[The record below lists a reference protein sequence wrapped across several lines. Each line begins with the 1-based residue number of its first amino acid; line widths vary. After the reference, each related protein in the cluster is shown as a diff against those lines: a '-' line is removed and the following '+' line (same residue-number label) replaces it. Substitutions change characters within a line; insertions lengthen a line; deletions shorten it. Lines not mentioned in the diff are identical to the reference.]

1 MIHSPRQPIPARPG
15 ARSTAASQAPR
26 HWRRLVAA
34 ASIGLAAFVGPVL
47 AQPVEAEGQHRWTL
61 DGHVV
66 QANAMRTDFLG
77 VDVARKLG
85 IERSNERGML
95 TISVQ
100 EKSDEPLPESVKADV
115 RVAASM
121 GANSRWTIDMQPRR
135 ADGVVYYVGTF
146 PIRHRQLVE
155 FDVQIQPAGVED
167 TRALSFKRV
176 FMTD

>member
-1 MIHSPRQPIPARPG
+1 MILSSRQPIPARAG
-15 ARSTAASQAPR
+15 ARSAAASRAPR
-26 HWRRLVAA
+26 SWRHLVAA
-34 ASIGLAAFVGPVL
+34 AAIGLAACLGPVL
-47 AQPVEAEGQHRWTL
+47 AQPVEAEGQHRWAL

-77 VDVARKLG
+77 AEVARKLG

-100 EKSDEPLPESVKADV
+100 EKSDDPLPESVEADV

-121 GANSRWTIDMQPRR
+121 GPNTRWNIDMEPRR

-146 PIRHRQLVE
+146 PIRHRQVVE
-155 FDVQIQPAGVED
+155 FDIQVEPAGVDEG
-167 TRALSFKRV
+167 RALSFKRV